1 MQTILSIVPR
11 LPPVVD
17 GVGDYA
23 HLLSTALADRHGI
36 LTKFIACD
44 PLKPILENRDHR
56 FNTTDKDLSPIQ
68 LPQRSQNAL
77 LAILD
82 RHDNIDIIL
91 LQYVGYGYAK
101 RGCPLWLKSA
111 LSKWRQAKSSR
122 KLVTMF
128 HEVYAKSDRP
138 WSSQFWTSPIQQQ
151 IAKDLVNLSDAVMT
165 SNQLFSN
172 LIQGLSN
179 KHNDKIAIL
188 PVFST
193 IGECSSLPLPL
204 TKRQPWLVTFG
215 NSSFRKSIY
224 TDSLEQL
231 TTVCQLLD
239 IKEIYDIGHNSSEIV
254 RSIPQVKVNAMGILP
269 ASEISQIFSLAQVG
283 FINYPIPYIAKSTI
297 FAAYSSHQLLSVFD
311 NRNLGDNLDGV
322 KLERHYWSVRNTDG
336 FLDLDTAQS
345 IANNA
350 YQWYDRHNL
359 NLVTDRVAASLSVI
373 KEQ

>member
-1 MQTILSIVPR
+1 MKTILSIVPR
-11 LPPVVD
+11 LPPAVD
-17 GVGDYA
+17 GVGDYG

-36 LTKFIACD
+36 STKFIACD
-44 PLKPILENRDHR
+44 PLQPILEHHYQK
-56 FNTTDKDLSPIQ
+56 FNAADRDLSPIQ
-68 LPQRSQNAL
+68 LPHRSQDAL

-82 RHDNIDIIL
+82 LHDDIDTVL
-91 LQYVGYGYAK
+91 LHYVGYGYAK
-101 RGCPLWLKSA
+101 RGCPLWLGAA

-122 KLVTMF
+122 RLVTMF

-151 IAKDLVNLSDAVMT
+151 IAKDLVDLSDAVMT

-179 KHNDKIAIL
+179 KHNGKIAIL

-193 IGECSSLPLPL
+193 IGECSSPLPL

-224 TDSLEQL
+224 ANSLEQL
-231 TTVCQLLD
+231 TTVCQQLD

-254 RSIPQVKVNAMGILP
+254 RSIPAVKVNAMGVLP
-269 ASEISQIFSLAQVG
+269 ATEIAQIFSNARVG
-283 FINYPIPYIAKSTI
+283 FINYQIPYIAKSTI
-297 FAAYSSHQLLSVFD
+297 FAAYCSYQLLSVFD

-322 KLERHYWSVRNTDG
+322 KLDRHYWSVQNPDD

-350 YQWYDRHNL
+350 YQWYKGHNL
-359 NLVTDRVAASLSVI
+359 ERVTSHFAKLF
-373 KEQ
+373 